1 MALARYQFTVT
12 DGNGD
17 VQSGATVTVRR
28 EIPGAPLVP
37 LFSDRAGTTSLG
49 NPILSDSDGFVFFH
63 CVGGAYQITATKG
76 AFSRTWR
83 YVAIGTAAER
93 DISIVGAGGITFP
106 LTFSTMTADADP
118 GDGRIALNQAVQ
130 NIATVAYVDLLD
142 ADLADIAAVLDS
154 LDDIGSFAHRGQ
166 FRLTKYDN
174 AAQWLDV
181 NIAGLVTAAAGYRK
195 LAISI
200 IGSSSASPFADGDRL
215 IFSFAAA
222 GPAGQAGLKFTF
234 NGAPDSPPTDPG
246 AGKFFFNNVTFMSA
260 TALHISE
267 TDGNGNALASLLSNF
282 DNGASANKSLV
293 VATKQD
299 GSAYFSFWITGVLTD
314 AGAYD
319 TFPITPIQTAGAIAN
334 NDVFNLI
341 FVPVGD
347 KGAAGDAGLLFSF
360 NSTPDSP
367 PTDPGAGKFFFNNV
381 TFMSATALHISE
393 TDGHGNAVASL
404 LSNFDNGASANK
416 SLVVATKQDGSA
428 YFSFWIT
435 AALTDAGAYDTFP
448 ITPIQTAGAIA
459 NNDVFNFLFIP
470 VGDVPTLGK
479 LSIWMPASAMVPR
492 TTNPPSAGTLEMT
505 TNKNM
510 VKTLDFDP
518 TTQEFAQ
525 FDIRMP
531 KSWNEGTVSFIPVW
545 SHAATATNF
554 GVVWGL
560 DAVAVSDDDA
570 LDVAFGTAQTS
581 TKTGGTTND
590 IYQGPESAAITIAG
604 TPAAGDLVM
613 FRIHRDPADA
623 ADTMAIDARLHGV
636 LVLYTNDAWN
646 DT

>member
-1 MALARYQFTVT
+1 MALARHQFFCT
-12 DGNGD
+12 DPAGNVLAD
-17 VQSGATVTVRR
+17 ATVTVRR

-37 LFSDRAGTTSLG
+37 LYSDRNGTSSLG
-49 NPILSDSDGFVFFH
+49 NPITSDADGFVFFH
-63 CVGGAYQITATKG
+63 CAGGAYQIVATKG

-83 YVAIGTAAER
+83 YVAIGTAGER
-93 DISIVGAGGITFP
+93 DASIVGAGGVTFA
-106 LTFSTMTADADP
+106 LTFSTATADADP
-118 GDGRIALNQAVQ
+118 GDGRIRLNQAVQ
-130 NIATVAYVDLLD
+130 STATAAYVDLLD
-142 ADLADIAAVLDS
+142 ADLADISAVLDS
-154 LDDIGSFAHRGQ
+154 LDDVGSVAQRGQ

-174 AAQWLDV
+174 VAQWLDF
-181 NIAGLVTAAAGYRK
+181 NIAGLVTTAAGYRK

-200 IGSSSASPFADGDRL
+200 IGSSAASPFADGDRL
-215 IFSFAAA
+215 TFSFAAA

-246 AGKFFFNNVTFMSA
+246 AGKFFFDNATFMSA

-267 TDGNGNALASLLSNF
+267 TDGNGNALASLLTHF
-282 DNGASANKSLV
+282 DNGASANKSMA

-299 GSAYFSFWITGVLTD
+299 GSAYFSFWITGALTD

-319 TFPITPIQTAGAIAN
+319 IFPITPVQTAGAIAN
-334 NDVFNLI
+334 NDVFNLLFI
-341 FVPVGD
+341 PVGD
-347 KGAAGDAGLLFSF
+347 KGIPGDMGLRFSF
-360 NSTPDSP
+360 NTATSG
-367 PTDPGAGKFFFNNV
+367 DPGSGKFLFNNA
-381 TFMSATALHISE
+381 TFASATVFHASE
-393 TDGHGNAVASL
+393 TDGNGNAVASL
-404 LSNFDNGASANK
+404 LTKFDDGTSANK
-416 SLVVATKQDGSA
+416 CLVIAQKQDGTG
-428 YFSFWIT
+428 YFSFFIT

-448 ITPIQTAGAIA
+448 IVPIQSAGALA
-459 NNDVFNFLFIP
+459 NNDVFNVLFIP
-470 VGDVPTLGK
+470 VGDAPTLGK
-479 LSIWMPASAMVPR
+479 QSIWMPASAMVPR
-492 TTNPPSAGTLEMT
+492 TTNPPAAGTLEMT

-510 VKTLDFDP
+510 VKTLDFDA

-531 KSWNEGTVSFIPVW
+531 KSWDEGTVSFVPVW

-590 IYQGPESAAITIAG
+590 VYQGPESAAITIAG

-613 FRIHRDPADA
+613 FRIHRDPANGS
-623 ADTMAIDARLHGV
+623 DTMAIDARLHGV
-636 LVLYTNDAWN
+636 LLLYTNDAWN